1 MASAPSAR
9 SFLDRLLSRPGRLT
23 RLEDAG
29 PSQPVV
35 MGLDE
40 RMALRRTM
48 MCEVVAASLEEGGLP
63 AGSYRFRVVAADRR
77 AHSYAVMV
85 DLPAEFMDSG
95 RGDPSAL
102 ALRASALFVA
112 ARARF
117 RLHVVGVYWR
127 VHDQLGLPREPALQS
142 SRQESPAQTDSVSSA
157 SMVFEPAAPDEILA
171 FEQAL
176 RGRIPAQV
184 GARIYHSDLA
194 SLR

>member
-1 MASAPSAR
+1 MATAPPAR
-9 SFLDRLLSRPGRLT
+9 SFLDRLLSRPGRLGQ
-23 RLEDAG
+23 RDDVG

-40 RMALRRTM
+40 RMMLRRTM

-85 DLPAEFMDSG
+85 DLPAEFMDGG
-95 RGDPSAL
+95 RGEPRAL
-102 ALRASALFVA
+102 ELRAHALCLA
-112 ARARF
+112 ARTRF

-127 VHDQLGLPREPALQS
+127 VQDKPGLTRAPAGPMVQPDLQTGS
-142 SRQESPAQTDSVSSA
+142 DPETSA

-176 RGRIPAQV
+176 RGRNPAQV